1 MLGEMSP
8 LGYFLN
14 PAKLYIEIKR
24 GVLLGHIVS
33 EAGTEPDPEKV
44 EVIHNLKPPT
54 NVKGIQRVL
63 GHIGW
68 YRARIDDYAT

>member
-1 MLGEMSP
+1 
-8 LGYFLN
+8 LN
-14 PAKLYIEIKR
+14 PKLYVEVKR
-24 GVLLGHIVS
+24 GVLLGHIVF

-54 NVKGIQRVL
+54 DVKGIQRVL

-68 YRARIDDYAT
+68 YRVRIDDYATQA